1 MAASQREEWAVL
13 HRHAAV
19 PPRRVAKS
27 ATLKRVQGS
36 ERIAMVGIGSK
47 FLALAVLLACA
58 PWGHADQG
66 PPQGLHDIALH
77 ARDGTKIV
85 IGTVDF
91 RTVGDEA
98 HFEVDI
104 DRSVFTDYFLSM
116 REFKCLAG
124 ENELQCR
131 VPYPYDSPNR
141 MPEGDPIWLEHQ
153 LLFFYKPPDDFGA
166 NLRNGL
172 IYSLQRTADGYEG
185 TPTIVDLD
193 VIAGP
198 PDDPEEPPFPDAL
211 RFEGT
216 PDDRW
221 FSRLTVEKRAE

>member
-1 MAASQREEWAVL
+1 MAWIRW
-13 HRHAAV
+13 
-19 PPRRVAKS
+19 
-27 ATLKRVQGS
+27 
-36 ERIAMVGIGSK
+36 K
-47 FLALAVLLACA
+47 FLRGALLLVGTTFA
-58 PWGHADQG
+58 HADDG
-66 PPQGLHDIALH
+66 LPQGVHAIALH
-77 ARDGTKIV
+77 ASDGTKIV
-85 IGTVDF
+85 IGKVDF
-91 RTVGDEA
+91 RTVGDETR
-98 HFEVDI
+98 FEVDI

-131 VPYPYDSPNR
+131 VPYPYASPNH
-141 MPEGDPIWLEHQ
+141 MPEGSPIWLEHQ

-172 IYSLQRTADGYEG
+172 IYSLQRTADGYAG

-198 PDDPEEPPFPDAL
+198 PDDLNVPPFPHAL
-211 RFEGT
+211 RFEGN

-221 FSRLTVEKRAE
+221 FSKLTVEKRSE